1 MQVVERSSVLALF
14 LAITT
19 LVAAKWIGARA
30 EGQRCLSSVR
40 AVPNV
45 PRGADWTVHRE
56 HGGRRVTAGD
66 LAFECNDDAIPL
78 LTPKTDAARALLPGR
93 PAPR

>member
-19 LVAAKWIGARA
+19 LVAAKWIGTRA
-30 EGQRCLSSVR
+30 EGQRCLSAVR
-40 AVPNV
+40 ALE
-45 PRGADWTVHRE
+45 GAPPEARWTVERDAS
-56 HGGRRVTAGD
+56 GMRVMAGE
-66 LAFECNDDAIPL
+66 LEFTCSDDPIPL
-78 LTPKTDAARALLPGR
+78 LTGKTDAARALTPGR